1 MSSNDIEKF
10 FKEVPNQAPPPV
22 KDTEAASLSCDAAMS
37 VIEDRIKCA
46 SPELYKAFREGR
58 LQNSSVQ
65 TGTDV
70 VNLVITVYISCIRDN
85 ITNTIEN
92 AEEQQKA
99 YIALNKYKGLLVD
112 MLYLSKDLNFN
123 VDVSSVLCTIHG
135 AIERHL
141 KDCIEHD

>member
-22 KDTEAASLSCDAAMS
+22 RDRDVVNLSYDDAMS
-37 VIEDRIKCA
+37 AVEDKIEHA

-58 LQNSSVQ
+58 LLNSNIE

-70 VNLVITVYISCIRDN
+70 VNLVITSYISCIRYN
-85 ITNTIEN
+85 ITKTIEN
-92 AEEQQKA
+92 AEDQQKA

-135 AIERHL
+135 TIQQHL